1 MSRSIASSVA
11 PLKGIDGIQWLAYIN
26 NCRIS
31 IRNLPSEKGGRG
43 LTDSGLIFAL
53 MRAWMNAMSD
63 VQQQPIT
70 SQGIGMCPGQSSAK
84 LGCAI
89 YFHLQSMKIMEC
101 TSRSWA
107 RAPRAT

>member
-53 MRAWMNAMSD
+53 YNARLD
-63 VQQQPIT
+63 ERHV
-70 SQGIGMCPGQSSAK
+70 
-84 LGCAI
+84 GCATAAN
-89 YFHLQSMKIMEC
+89 HKPGN
-101 TSRSWA
+101 RDVSWA
-107 RAPRAT
+107 VFC